1 MFQARGWLHW
11 SYVKASLS
19 CYYWNLHYVILYSLL
34 TVVLLLP
41 VVTAGPAICALC
53 VSMRKVADDR
63 SVKPSEYFRQLT
75 ALWKL
80 GLPLS
85 GAMAAG
91 AGGVGCSLFL
101 LTLEGET
108 VYRTIAWTALF
119 LIGMFVLFLFYYPF
133 AVRSGQSF
141 YTTLVQ
147 SAQYGVY
154 YAVDTILI
162 ICMIV
167 IYYKILAYFSGFA
180 ALALIPGTVAF
191 MGARFIHYHNKRIED
206 EQNGRNV
213 SIKSDL
219 RDNQ

>member
-11 SYVKASLS
+11 PYVKASLS
-19 CYYWNLHYVILYSLL
+19 CYYWNLHYVIMFSLL
-34 TVVLLLP
+34 TVALLLP

-53 VSMRKVADDR
+53 VCMRKVADDR
-63 SVKPSEYFRQLT
+63 SIKPSEYFRQLT

-85 GAMAAG
+85 GALAAG
-91 AGGVGCSLFL
+91 AGGIWSSLFL
-101 LTLEGET
+101 LTLGGEP

-119 LIGMFVLFLFYYPF
+119 LIGMLILILFYYPF

-147 SAQYGVY
+147 SAQYGVF

-162 ICMIV
+162 ICMLV
-167 IYYKILAYFSGFA
+167 IYYKILVYFSGFA
-180 ALALIPGTVAF
+180 AIALIPGTAAM

-206 EQNGRNV
+206 GQDVRSV

-219 RDNQ
+219 RGN